1 MTEPC
6 TYFPFQVVSNK
17 TSSSKMIRM
26 SCDVAIRLGPS
37 LLELLRAIYSASQ
50 RKQKGKKVQDVD
62 KTRLH
67 EIVSHFPVL
76 IDCFTSVLHIYAIS
90 EQSRYAAFFFVIP
103 QCWHVDF
110 IYNCGDFIWWLFR
123 KLKRVK
129 EVYKECKLQDVF
141 DVTLTAVIHRVF
153 KRGQPRL
160 QIALND
166 SEVSCHLYYFNDT
179 F

>member
-1 MTEPC
+1 M
-6 TYFPFQVVSNK
+6 YFPFQVVCNK

-26 SCDVAIRLGPS
+26 SCDVAIKLGPA

-67 EIVSHFPVL
+67 EICHFPVL

-90 EQSRYAAFFFVIP
+90 EHSRYWAELLCSSFLIFRS
-103 QCWHVDF
+103 VDF
-110 IYNCGDFIWWLFR
+110 IYSCFDLIWWLFR
-123 KLKRVK
+123 KLQRIK

-141 DVTLTAVIHRVF
+141 DVTLTAVIHHVF
-153 KRGQPRL
+153 KWGQTPL
-160 QIALND
+160 QIAFND
-166 SEVSCHLYYFNDT
+166 SEVSCHLYYRNDT